1 MNLYLK
7 RLISA
12 FLLSQLL
19 LCTLS
24 YGGEVEVHPEEKP
37 YLDALIK
44 RLNIDKQKIKIWSR
58 SIDEEKKKRTD
69 YYKEFGNYKYFY
81 LHDNPH
87 LQNINFITNYDGR
100 VVYLRVL
107 RKDLVDLRE
116 IQHFKYLKWLDI
128 HLTNIENLKGVENL
142 VNLEKFEFSGNHKIG
157 SLSDLKNLPK
167 LRILLPNT
175 SNNIKDISGMK
186 NLPNLKEFD
195 CSSCNIADISM
206 LSKFPLL
213 ERLEIGTTDK
223 SLNAIEELNR
233 IKVLKIASNTLTDVS
248 AIDNLVNLEELD
260 ISDVKVKQ
268 LKLDRLMPK
277 LKKISLNKVPL
288 IQFIDFSKTPNLEEL
303 LIIRSGISDLNFPGN
318 LRNLREVYFFVNENL
333 KNVKGLSGLPN
344 LEVVEFTRSP
354 VDIIEINNLP
364 KLNKLDLSGTNITQI
379 GDFSKFPSL
388 RELYLRDTKVTSL
401 EPILDAPRLWLVGLD
416 RSARDIPNVSL
427 ITKAL
432 KVNAL
437 SREAAGDDT
446 PTAREKYQQLLADQK
461 EMVTEP
467 TETTRRRRR

>member
-1 MNLYLK
+1 MRNNIRILLP
-7 RLISA
+7 
-12 FLLSQLL
+12 FLLF
-19 LCTLS
+19 TLFIFS
-24 YGGEVEVHPEEKP
+24 SLSHSGEIEIHPDEKP

-44 RLNIDKQKIKIWSR
+44 RLNIDKRKIKIWSR

-128 HLTNIENLKGVENL
+128 HLTNIKSLKGVENL
-142 VNLEKFEFSGNHKIG
+142 VNLEKFEFSGNDKIG

-175 SNNIKDISGMK
+175 SENITDISGMK

-195 CSSCNIADISM
+195 CGYCDISDISV
-206 LSKFPLL
+206 LSDFPLL
-213 ERLEIGTTDK
+213 ENLDIGTTDK
-223 SLNAIEELNR
+223 TLKSIESLKKLE
-233 IKVLKIASNTLTDVS
+233 VLRVNSKTLTDIS
-248 AIDNLVNLEELD
+248 AISNLVNLKELEITD
-260 ISDVKVKQ
+260 TKATELIFSKV
-268 LKLDRLMPK
+268 MPK
-277 LKKISLNKVPL
+277 LKKISLHTIPL
-288 IQFIDFSKTPNLEEL
+288 NELPSLAKTPNLEYL
-303 LIIRSGISDLNFPGN
+303 LVILSGINKFELPANLDKLNVLKLVAN
-318 LRNLREVYFFVNENL
+318 KNL
-333 KNVKGLSGLPN
+333 KVMPRISSMPN
-344 LEVVEFTRSP
+344 LERLELTKSP
-354 VDIIEINNLP
+354 ISKIEIDNLP
-364 KLNKLDLSGTNITQI
+364 KLNKLDLSGTNITEV

-437 SREAAGDDT
+437 TRYGDDDT
-446 PTAREKYQQLLADQK
+446 PTAREKYQQLIAEQK
-461 EMVTEP
+461 ESVSEKKQTS
-467 TETTRRRRR
+467 RRRRN